1 MRLRFQSLE
10 GRIATLF
17 LVLITVLQVVGLVV
31 IQRGIDNNARNAIA
45 TELTNG
51 EKVLRKLMEQN
62 AQKRRFSAQVLARDT
77 GFVQAVGNDE
87 GGDMATI
94 RSALDN
100 SARRARASLTMLID
114 GNRKIKVSS
123 VAGSEPALEQLVL
136 SLLDQAEQ
144 GDGASGTAVVGG
156 RPFQIIVTPV
166 KAPITIAWVVMG
178 FAIDAQLTRDMKELS
193 SLEVAILAR
202 GADGVWLPVE
212 ATVPKAEAAGIARQL
227 GRDGEGQRAGQ
238 LAGKPPGQLAPTFD
252 ITILDSQYSA
262 RLVDIGPAGEGRA
275 SVMLARSIED
285 AVAAYARLERSLVL
299 LTVIGII
306 VAAVAS
312 VFTAKRIAQPLREL
326 AGVAARLERGDYRA
340 QKGFERTDEIG
351 ALAKAFDSMR
361 DGIAKREQEIRRLA
375 YWDTLTNL
383 PNRAQF
389 VMLLGDALGHARLHG
404 GSVYVLMM
412 DLDRFKHVNDVMGH
426 NFGDALLRQVAERL
440 QLQVL
445 KGHPEAHVAR
455 LGGDEFA
462 VLLPGAETQA
472 VKALAAALLHALEQ
486 PLSLDDQTV
495 DIGAGLG
502 IAGYPAHGEDAESL
516 LSMAEVAMYTAKQRN
531 DGAVYYDALID
542 KSSANSLSLLTELR
556 SAIERNEFRLH
567 VQPKMK
573 LDTGEVVGLESLVR
587 WVHPERG
594 NVFPDEFIPFAEQT
608 GFIRVLTRW
617 VLEQSAML
625 CRDLIAQG
633 IVLKVSV
640 NLSTRDLL
648 DQDLPNKFADI
659 LRRYDVKPQS
669 FCLEITE
676 SAIMDDPVRAQQ
688 TLERLHAMGV
698 DLSIDDFGTG
708 YSSLAYLKRL
718 PVDELKIDKS
728 FVLNMENDI
737 GDTKIVRS
745 TIDLGHNMGL
755 RVVAEGIESEAVW
768 RLLAALGCDQ
778 GQGYFMSRP
787 IPGDKLVEW
796 IANWVPP
803 VRSALPYVATPGEP
817 VQ

>member
-1 MRLRFQSLE
+1 MRPSWKFFSLRFGFQSLE

-17 LVLITVLQVVGLVV
+17 LVLIIALQVVGLVV

-77 GFVQAVGNDE
+77 GFVQAVGNDDS
-87 GGDMATI
+87 GDMETI

-114 GNRKIKVSS
+114 GARTVKVSS
-123 VAGSEPALEQLVL
+123 AGAGDPALEKLVL
-136 SLLDQAEQ
+136 SLLDQSEQ
-144 GDGASGTAVVGG
+144 ENGASGTAVVNG
-156 RPFQIIVTPV
+156 RPYQVIVTPV

-178 FAIDAQLTRDMKELS
+178 FAIDAQLARDMKELS
-193 SLEVAILAR
+193 ALEVAILAR
-202 GADGVWLPVE
+202 GPDGAWLPVE
-212 ATVPKAEAAGIARQL
+212 ATVPADAAAGIARQMPANRARTFEVNI
-227 GRDGEGQRAGQ
+227 RDSR
-238 LAGKPPGQLAPTFD
+238 
-252 ITILDSQYSA
+252 YSA
-262 RLVDIGPAGEGRA
+262 RLVDIGGAGAGATEGRA
-275 SVMLARSIED
+275 TVMLARSIED
-285 AVAAYARLERSLVL
+285 AVAEYARLERSLIF
-299 LTVIGII
+299 LTVVGI
-306 VAAVAS
+306 VVGAVAS
-312 VFTAKRIAQPLREL
+312 VLTAKRIAQPLREL
-326 AGVAARLERGDYRA
+326 AGVARRLERGDYRA
-340 QKGFERTDEIG
+340 QKGFERKDEVG

-361 DGIAKREQEIRRLA
+361 DGIARREQEVRRLA

-389 VMLLGDALGHARLHG
+389 VMLLSEALDHARKHES
-404 GSVYVLMM
+404 SVYVLMM

-426 NFGDALLRQVAERL
+426 NFGDALLRKVAERL
-440 QLQVL
+440 QLEVVQA
-445 KGHPEAHVAR
+445 HPDANVAR

-462 VLLPGAETQA
+462 VLLPGADLHT
-472 VKALAAALLHALEQ
+472 VKTIAAGIAHALEQ
-486 PLSLDDQTV
+486 PLSIDDQTV

-502 IAGYPAHGEDAESL
+502 IAGYPAHGDDAEAL

-531 DGAVYYDALID
+531 DGAVLYDALID

-556 SAIERNEFRLH
+556 NAVERNEFRLH

-573 LDTGEVVGLESLVR
+573 LDTGEVVGLEALVR

-617 VLEQSAML
+617 VLEQSAAL
-625 CRDLIAQG
+625 CRDLAAKNIH
-633 IVLKVSV
+633 LKVSV

-648 DQDLPNKFADI
+648 DQDLPNKFSDI
-659 LRRYDVKPQS
+659 LKRHQVEPQS

-698 DLSIDDFGTG
+698 ELSIDDFGTG

-787 IPGDKLVEW
+787 IPGDRLAEW

-803 VRSALPYVATPGEP
+803 LRSPLPYIAAIE
-817 VQ
+817 

>member
-1 MRLRFQSLE
+1 MSLSLRFHSLE

-17 LVLITVLQVVGLVV
+17 LALIIVLQVVGLVV

-87 GGDMATI
+87 GSDLATI

-100 SARRARASLTMLID
+100 SARRARASLTMLVD

-123 VAGSEPALEQLVL
+123 VANSEPALDRLVL

-144 GDGASGTAVVGG
+144 GDGASGTALVGG

-178 FAIDAQLTRDMKELS
+178 FAIDGQLTRDMKELS

-202 GADGVWLPVE
+202 SSNGAWLPVE
-212 ATVPKAEAAGIARQL
+212 ATVAPAEAAGIARQL
-227 GRDGEGQRAGQ
+227 GSSQAR
-238 LAGKPPGQLAPTFD
+238 TFD
-252 ITILDSQYSA
+252 VTIKDSRYSA

-275 SVMLARSIED
+275 SIMLARSIEE
-285 AVAAYARLERSLVL
+285 AVAEYARLEQSLML

-306 VAAVAS
+306 VAGVAS
-312 VFTAKRIAQPLREL
+312 VFTAKRLAQPLREL

-340 QKGFERTDEIG
+340 QNGFERNDEIG

-389 VMLLGDALGHARLHG
+389 VMLLGEALAQARQHE

-426 NFGDALLRQVAERL
+426 NFGDALLRQVADRL
-440 QLQVL
+440 QLQL
-445 KGHPEAHVAR
+445 ARAHPQAQVAR

-462 VLLPGAETQA
+462 VLLPDTDRDG
-472 VKALAAALLHALEQ
+472 VKAVAAALLHALEQ
-486 PLSLDDQTV
+486 PLSLEDQTV

-502 IAGYPAHGEDAESL
+502 IAGYPAHSDDADAL
-516 LSMAEVAMYTAKQRN
+516 MSMAEVAMYTAKQRN

-556 SAIERNEFRLH
+556 GAIERNEFRLH

-573 LDTGEVVGLESLVR
+573 LDTGEVVGVESLVR
-587 WVHPERG
+587 WLHPERG

-617 VLEQSAML
+617 VLEQSAAL
-625 CRDLIAQG
+625 CRDLTAQG
-633 IVLKVSV
+633 IYLKVSV

-659 LRRYDVKPQS
+659 LKRYQVKPES

-787 IPGDKLVEW
+787 IPGDRLADW

-803 VRSALPYVATPGEP
+803 VRSALPYVATTDEA
-817 VQ
+817 VE

>member
-1 MRLRFQSLE
+1 MKLGFQSLE

-17 LVLITVLQVVGLVV
+17 LALIIVLQVLGLAV
-31 IQRGIDNNARNAIA
+31 IQKGIDNNARASIA

-51 EKVLRKLMEQN
+51 EKVFQKLMEQN

-77 GFVQAVGNDE
+77 GFVQAVGND
-87 GGDMATI
+87 GSGDRETI
-94 RSALDN
+94 HSALEN
-100 SARRARASLTMLID
+100 SARRAHAGFTMLVD
-114 GNRKIKVSS
+114 GERTVKVATG
-123 VAGSEPALEQLVL
+123 VKPAPALESLVL
-136 SLLDQAEQ
+136 GLLDQSEQ
-144 GDGASGTAVVGG
+144 SDGASGIALVDNK
-156 RPFQIIVTPV
+156 PFQIVVMPV

-178 FAIDAQLTRDMKELS
+178 FAIDRQLAIDMKELS
-193 SLEVAILAR
+193 GLEVAIFAR
-202 GADGVWLPVE
+202 DADGAWLPVE
-212 ATVPKAEAAGIARQL
+212 ATVPPSAVGAMAASLQNSPG
-227 GRDGEGQRAGQ
+227 AGSRT
-238 LAGKPPGQLAPTFD
+238 LDVD
-252 ITILDSQYSA
+252 IKGNMYSA
-262 RLVDIGPAGEGRA
+262 RMVDIGAKGRGRGGA

-285 AVAAYARLERSLVL
+285 ATSEYAHLERRLLL
-299 LTVIGII
+299 LTIIGII

-312 VFTAKRIAQPLREL
+312 VLTAKRIAQPLRQL
-326 AGVAARLERGDYRA
+326 AGIARRLERGDYRA
-340 QKGFERTDEIG
+340 QTGFKRDDEIG

-361 DGIAKREQEIRRLA
+361 DGIAKREQEISRLA
-375 YWDTLTNL
+375 YWDSLTNL

-389 VMLLGDALGHARLHG
+389 VLLLDESLLEAKKREQP
-404 GSVYVLMM
+404 VCVLMM

-426 NFGDALLRQVAERL
+426 NFGDALLRQVAGRL
-440 QLQVL
+440 QLRL
-445 KGHPEAHVAR
+445 AEAHADAHVAR

-462 VLLPGAETQA
+462 VLLPGSNIEVARA
-472 VKALAAALLHALEQ
+472 VAASILEALEQ

-502 IAGYPAHGEDAESL
+502 IAGYPLHGDDAEAL
-516 LSMAEVAMYTAKQRN
+516 LSMAEVAMYNAKQRN
-531 DGAVYYDALID
+531 DGAVVYDPAID
-542 KSSANSLSLLTELR
+542 KSSETSLSLLTELR
-556 SAIERNEFRLH
+556 NAIERNEFRLH

-573 LDTGEVVGLESLVR
+573 LDTGEVVGVESLVR
-587 WVHPERG
+587 WAHPVRG

-608 GFIRVLTRW
+608 GFIRVLTHW
-617 VLEQSAML
+617 VLEQSAAL
-625 CRDLIAQG
+625 CRDMAAKG
-633 IVLKVSV
+633 IHLKVSV

-648 DQDLPNKFADI
+648 DQDLPHKFMDI
-659 LRRYDVKPQS
+659 LQRHGVAPES

-676 SAIMDDPVRAQQ
+676 SAIMDDPIRALQ

-796 IANWVPP
+796 IGNWVPP
-803 VRSALPYVATPGEP
+803 VRSALPYATPADTVVD
-817 VQ
+817 VQVKVS

>member
-1 MRLRFQSLE
+1 MRFGFQSLE

-17 LVLITVLQVVGLVV
+17 LVLIIVLQVLGLVV
-31 IQRGIDNNARNAIA
+31 IQKGIDSNARASIA

-51 EKVLRKLMEQN
+51 EKVFRKLLEQN
-62 AQKRRFSAQVLARDT
+62 AQKRRSSAQVLARDT
-77 GFVQAVGNDE
+77 GFVQAVGND
-87 GGDMATI
+87 GSGDQETI
-94 RSALDN
+94 KSALEN
-100 SARRARASLTMLID
+100 SARRARADLSMLVD
-114 GNRKIKVSS
+114 GERKVKVST
-123 VAGSEPALEQLVL
+123 GIGQPAQLEKLVL
-136 SLLDQAEQ
+136 SLLDKAEQ
-144 GDGASGTAVVGG
+144 IEGASGIALVDNK
-156 RPFQIIVTPV
+156 PFQIVVMPV

-178 FAIDAQLTRDMKELS
+178 FAIDRDMAMDMKELS
-193 SLEVAILAR
+193 ALEVAILSR
-202 GADGVWLPVE
+202 GADGRWLPFE
-212 ATVPKAEAAGIARQL
+212 ATIAPAAAGAM
-227 GRDGEGQRAGQ
+227 
-238 LAGKPPGQLAPTFD
+238 LANLQNTPIGPSRTFD
-252 ITILDSQYSA
+252 IEIEGSQYSA
-262 RLVDIGPAGEGRA
+262 RMVDIGGEGAGGA
-275 SVMLARSIED
+275 SVMLARSIDD
-285 AVAAYARLERSLVL
+285 ATAQYVRLERRMMA
-299 LTVIGII
+299 LTIIGII
-306 VAAVAS
+306 VAALAS
-312 VFTAKRIAQPLREL
+312 VFTAKRIAQPLRQL
-326 AGVAARLERGDYRA
+326 AGIARRLERGDYRA
-340 QKGFERTDEIG
+340 QTGFKRKDEIG

-389 VMLLGDALGHARLHG
+389 VQLLNESIAEAKRREQT
-404 GSVYVLMM
+404 VFVLMM

-426 NFGDALLRQVAERL
+426 NFGDALLRQVAGRL
-440 QLQVL
+440 QLQMV
-445 KGHPEAHVAR
+445 GANADAHVAR

-462 VLLPGAETQA
+462 VLLPGSDMESAQ
-472 VKALAAALLHALEQ
+472 VIAANILHALEQ

-502 IAGYPAHGEDAESL
+502 IAGYPMHGDDAEAL
-516 LSMAEVAMYTAKQRN
+516 LSMAEVAMYNAKQRN
-531 DGAVYYDALID
+531 DGAVVYDAAID
-542 KSSANSLSLLTELR
+542 KSSDTSLSLLTELR
-556 SAIERNEFRLH
+556 NAIERNEFRLH

-573 LDTGEVVGLESLVR
+573 LDTGEVVGVESLVR
-587 WVHPERG
+587 WLHPERG

-617 VLEQSAML
+617 VLEQSAAL
-625 CRDLIAQG
+625 CHDMATKG
-633 IVLKVSV
+633 IHLKVSV

-648 DQDLPNKFADI
+648 DQDLPNKFHDI
-659 LRRYDVKPQS
+659 LKRHQVAPES

-676 SAIMDDPVRAQQ
+676 SAIMDDPIRAQQ

-728 FVLNMENDI
+728 FVLNMEHDI

-796 IANWVPP
+796 IRNWVPP
-803 VRSALPYVATPGEP
+803 VRSALPYADTIS
-817 VQ
+817 

>member
-1 MRLRFQSLE
+1 MKLGFQSLE

-17 LVLITVLQVVGLVV
+17 LVLIIVLQVLGLWV
-31 IQRGIDNNARNAIA
+31 IQKGIDSNARASIA

-51 EKVLRKLMEQN
+51 EKVFRKLMEQN

-77 GFVQAVGNDE
+77 GFLEAVGNDAS
-87 GGDMATI
+87 GDQETI
-94 RSALDN
+94 KSALEN
-100 SARRARASLTMLID
+100 SARRARADLTMLVD
-114 GNRKIKVSS
+114 AERKVKVTTGIGQA
-123 VAGSEPALEQLVL
+123 AGLEKLVQR
-136 SLLDQAEQ
+136 LLDQAEQ
-144 GDGASGTAVVGG
+144 SDGASGIALVDDK
-156 RPFQIIVTPV
+156 PFQVVVMPV

-178 FAIDAQLTRDMKELS
+178 FAIDRQLAIDMKELS
-193 SLEVAILAR
+193 ALEVAILSRDAAGR
-202 GADGVWLPVE
+202 WLPGESTYPPAV
-212 ATVPKAEAAGIARQL
+212 AGSMLASLQHARIGPAHTV
-227 GRDGEGQRAGQ
+227 DV
-238 LAGKPPGQLAPTFD
+238 D
-252 ITILDSQYSA
+252 IGGSQYSA
-262 RLVDIGPAGEGRA
+262 RMVDISRDGERGA
-275 SVMLARSIED
+275 SVMLARSIGE
-285 AVAAYARLERSLVL
+285 ATEQYARLEQRLIL
-299 LTVIGII
+299 LTILGII

-312 VFTAKRIAQPLREL
+312 VLTAKRIAHPLRQL
-326 AGVAARLERGDYRA
+326 AGIARRLERGDYRA
-340 QKGFERTDEIG
+340 QIGLKRDDEIG

-375 YWDTLTNL
+375 YWDPLTSL

-389 VMLLGDALGHARLHG
+389 VLLLSESLAEAKKREQT
-404 GSVYVLMM
+404 VFVLMM

-426 NFGDALLRQVAERL
+426 NFGDSLLRQVAGRL
-440 QLQVL
+440 QLQVA
-445 KGHPEAHVAR
+445 EAHADAHIAR

-462 VLLPGAETQA
+462 VLLPGADIDNAQ
-472 VKALAAALLHALEQ
+472 VIAASILRALER

-502 IAGYPAHGEDAESL
+502 IAGYPLHGADAEAL
-516 LSMAEVAMYTAKQRN
+516 LSMAEVAMYNAKQRN
-531 DGAVYYDALID
+531 DGAVVYDPLID
-542 KSSANSLSLLTELR
+542 KSSETSLSLLTELR
-556 SAIERNEFRLH
+556 NAIERNEFRLH

-573 LDTGEVVGLESLVR
+573 LDTGEVVGVEALVR
-587 WVHPERG
+587 WLHPERG

-617 VLEQSAML
+617 VLEQSAAL
-625 CRDLIAQG
+625 CHELAAKG
-633 IVLKVSV
+633 AHLKVSV

-648 DQDLPNKFADI
+648 DQDLPNKFNDI
-659 LRRYDVKPQS
+659 LKRHGVDPRS

-676 SAIMDDPVRAQQ
+676 SAIMEDPVRAQQ

-698 DLSIDDFGTG
+698 ELSIDDFGTG

-768 RLLAALGCDQ
+768 RLLAALGCDE

-787 IPGDKLVEW
+787 IPGDKLIEW
-796 IANWVPP
+796 IRGWVPP
-803 VRSALPYVATPGEP
+803 LRSALPYTDTSSATTIS
-817 VQ
+817 

>member
-1 MRLRFQSLE
+1 MRIGFQSLE

-17 LVLITVLQVVGLVV
+17 LVLIIVLQVVGLVV
-31 IQRGIDNNARNAIA
+31 IQRGINNSARNTIA

-62 AQKRRFSAQVLARDT
+62 AQKRRVSAQVLARDT
-77 GFVQAVGNDE
+77 AFVQAIGNDSS
-87 GGDMATI
+87 GDLETV

-100 SARRARASLTMLID
+100 SGRRARASFTMLID
-114 GNRKIKVSS
+114 GDRHIKISS
-123 VAGSEPALEQLVL
+123 ASGSHPRLEKLVL

-144 GDGASGTAVVGG
+144 GDGASSTAVVGG
-156 RPFQIIVTPV
+156 RPFQIVVTPV
-166 KAPITIAWVVMG
+166 RAPITIAWVVMG
-178 FAIDAQLTRDMKELS
+178 FAIDAQLARDMKELS
-193 SLEVAILAR
+193 ALEVAILAR
-202 GADGVWLPVE
+202 GPDNAWAPVE
-212 ATVPKAEAAGIARQL
+212 STVSSASAAGIARQVQQNPH
-227 GRDGEGQRAGQ
+227 R
-238 LAGKPPGQLAPTFD
+238 TFD
-252 ITILDSQYSA
+252 VSIADSPYSA
-262 RLVDIGPAGEGRA
+262 RLVDIGPPGDGRA
-275 SVMLARSIED
+275 TVMLARSIAD
-285 AVAAYARLERSLVL
+285 AVAEYARLERSLVL
-299 LTVIGII
+299 LTIIGII
-306 VAAVAS
+306 VGAVVS

-326 AGVAARLERGDYRA
+326 AGVARRLERGDYRA
-340 QKGFERTDEIG
+340 QKGFERKDEIG
-351 ALAKAFDSMR
+351 ALAQAFDSMR
-361 DGIAKREQEIRRLA
+361 DGIARREQEVRRLA

-389 VMLLGDALGHARLHG
+389 VMLLDEALVAARQQQS
-404 GSVYVLMM
+404 SVHVLMM

-426 NFGDALLRQVAERL
+426 SFGDALLRQVAERL
-440 QLQVL
+440 QLTVL
-445 KGHPEAHVAR
+445 TAHPQAHVAR

-462 VLLPGAETQA
+462 VLLSGADMRA
-472 VKALAAALLHALEQ
+472 VLATAAAIVHALEQ

-502 IAGYPAHGEDAESL
+502 IAGYPAHSDNAENL

-531 DGAVYYDALID
+531 DGAVVYDALID

-556 SAIERNEFRLH
+556 NAIERNEFRLH
-567 VQPKMK
+567 VQPKMM
-573 LDTGEVVGLESLVR
+573 LATGEVVGMEALVR
-587 WVHPERG
+587 WEHPERG

-608 GFIRVLTRW
+608 GFIRVLTNW
-617 VLEQSAML
+617 VLEQSAAL
-625 CRDLIAQG
+625 CRDLSASG
-633 IVLKVSV
+633 IHLKVSV

-648 DQDLPNKFADI
+648 DQDLPNKFSDI
-659 LRRYDVKPQS
+659 LRRHDCDPSS

-728 FVLNMENDI
+728 FVLHMENDI

-787 IPGDKLVEW
+787 IPGDKLADW
-796 IANWVPP
+796 ISNWVPP
-803 VRSALPYVATPGEP
+803 VRSALPYVEMAGPM
-817 VQ
+817 

>member
-1 MRLRFQSLE
+1 MGQSWKTVARKFGFQSLE

-17 LVLITVLQVVGLVV
+17 LVLIIVLQVVGLVV

-77 GFVQAVGNDE
+77 GFVQAVGNDDS
-87 GGDMATI
+87 GDMETI

-114 GNRKIKVSS
+114 GSRKIKVSS
-123 VAGSEPALEQLVL
+123 AAGSDPELERLVL
-136 SLLDQAEQ
+136 SLLDQSEQ
-144 GDGASGTAVVGG
+144 ENGASGTTVVGG
-156 RPFQIIVTPV
+156 RPYQVVVTPV

-178 FAIDAQLTRDMKELS
+178 FAIDAQLARDMKELS
-193 SLEVAILAR
+193 ALEVAIMAR
-202 GADGVWLPVE
+202 GPDGAWLPVE
-212 ATVPKAEAAGIARQL
+212 ATVAPAQAADI
-227 GRDGEGQRAGQ
+227 AGQ
-238 LAGKPPGQLAPTFD
+238 MRAKLSRTFD
-252 ITILDSQYSA
+252 VNIRDSRYSA
-262 RLVDIGPAGEGRA
+262 RLVDIGPPGESRA
-275 SVMLARSIED
+275 TVVLARSIED
-285 AVAAYARLERSLVL
+285 AVAEYARLERSLIL
-299 LTVIGII
+299 LTVVGII
-306 VAAVAS
+306 VGAVAS
-312 VFTAKRIAQPLREL
+312 VLTAKRIAQPLRDL
-326 AGVAARLERGDYRA
+326 AGVARRLERGDYRA
-340 QKGFERTDEIG
+340 QKGFDRKDEIG

-361 DGIAKREQEIRRLA
+361 DGIAKREQEVRRLA

-389 VMLLGDALGHARLHG
+389 VMLLTEALDHARKHEG
-404 GSVYVLMM
+404 AVYVLMM

-426 NFGDALLRQVAERL
+426 NFGDALLRKVAERL
-440 QLQVL
+440 QLQVVQA
-445 KGHPEAHVAR
+445 HPDANIAR

-462 VLLPGAETQA
+462 VLLPGADMHA
-472 VKALAAALLHALEQ
+472 VKTIAAGILHALEQ
-486 PLSLDDQTV
+486 PLSIDDQTV

-502 IAGYPAHGEDAESL
+502 IAGYPSHGDDAEAL

-531 DGAVYYDALID
+531 DGAVVYDALID

-556 SAIERNEFRLH
+556 NAVERNEFRLH

-617 VLEQSAML
+617 VLEQSAAL
-625 CRDLIAQG
+625 CRDLASKG
-633 IVLKVSV
+633 IHLKVSV

-648 DQDLPNKFADI
+648 DQDLPNKFCDI
-659 LRRYDVKPQS
+659 LKRHDVKPES

-787 IPGDKLVEW
+787 IPGDKLAAW

-803 VRSALPYVATPGEP
+803 VRSPLPYVASID
-817 VQ
+817 